1 MTIEDQIKDEKLQY
15 DINREAAKISALS
28 SGKLDKYE
36 YLTGEEILPSNQQ
49 QIIQQAKFNY
59 SPLGKAL
66 EKQVKTIKDQ
76 GEKQVVALESLKDPD
91 KKLPAIKDFI
101 PMENLNPEI
110 INEIKRIEEI
120 EKKVDRNRMVY
131 KGTNK
136 TYDFRNFKTIRA
148 FGNEIRNN
156 VISLDTANIEQ
167 ANLLS
172 YISDFMKTK
181 PQDLE
186 KRKLRSDVLNGVTE
200 LVKGREMVL
209 TAFRSGIFQV
219 SKESQ
224 KGEGANASKGANEM
238 LKVLTPNQMLK
249 RLPIALAQVK
259 AGNNSESLLN
269 EIRQIVYS
277 LYRSKEITK
286 KVHNNVINS
295 IKV

>member
-49 QIIQQAKFNY
+49 QIIQQAKFTY

-66 EKQVKTIKDQ
+66 EKQIKTIEDQ
-76 GEKQVVALESLKDPD
+76 GEKQVVALESLNDSD
-91 KKLPAIKDFI
+91 KKLTPIKDF
-101 PMENLNPEI
+101 MATENLNPEI
-110 INEIKRIEEI
+110 INERKRIEEI

-156 VISLDTANIEQ
+156 VIGLDTANMEQ

-181 PQDLE
+181 PRDLE
-186 KRKLRSDVLNGVTE
+186 KRKLRSDVLNSVSS
-200 LVKGREMVL
+200 LVQGREMVL
-209 TAFRSGIFQV
+209 TAFKSGIFQV

-224 KGEGANASKGANEM
+224 KGKG
-238 LKVLTPNQMLK
+238 LKILTPNQMLK
-249 RLPIALAQVK
+249 RLPIVLAQVK

-269 EIRQIVYS
+269 EIRQIIYF

-286 KVHNNVINS
+286 KVHNNIINS